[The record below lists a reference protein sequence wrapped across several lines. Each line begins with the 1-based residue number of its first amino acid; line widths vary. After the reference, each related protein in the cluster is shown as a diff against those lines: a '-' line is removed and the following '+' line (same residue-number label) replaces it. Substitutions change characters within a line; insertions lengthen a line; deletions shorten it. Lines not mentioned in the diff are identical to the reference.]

1 MHSMWV
7 LHLENVDESLR
18 QRYEMTALAELQEQ
32 LSHRCDTV
40 IADIYEGYIVGF
52 MTWQDKG
59 ENIAEISNELLRR
72 LTDMG
77 IQATLVHSQSL
88 LDTADVRRAFMLI
101 QEYLDD
107 VKCIWPTRQNHSFEE
122 LRFVGQ
128 CRKTVD
134 QGEERFAQEIKPLKL
149 LENFSEGAELVNT
162 LSVYLLDAESSV
174 TRCSELL
181 FLHKNTIKYRLSR
194 IGACLGHHVDKEPEK
209 FYLYRAVVLNRLLGR
224 NS

>member
-1 MHSMWV
+1 
-7 LHLENVDESLR
+7 
-18 QRYEMTALAELQEQ
+18 
-32 LSHRCDTV
+32 
-40 IADIYEGYIVGF
+40 
-52 MTWQDKG
+52 
-59 ENIAEISNELLRR
+59 
-72 LTDMG
+72 MG